1 MEYVAIVLVRFMC
14 ISIHWKFVARTTDVC
29 LLSVVVA
36 GSKPSRERVN
46 GCVSGVA
53 SCHAS
58 TGMADFEGL

>member
-1 MEYVAIVLVRFMC
+1 MHINRLEIRSPYNGCM
-14 ISIHWKFVARTTDVC
+14 
-29 LLSVVVA
+29 SVVVA